1 MDFMSKKNIANF
13 KNDFT
18 KIKGVVLELNSACDG
33 ILLNVETNKV
43 ERVRIPFCK
52 PKDEV
57 EIIEINNDKNNP
69 VAIKYNINKSN
80 HNIPLCEYFYSC
92 GGCKLQHLF
101 EDEYKHFKKDIFVKS
116 MEKNLIDFDKNKI
129 EYTFLNVLDI
139 DNKRR
144 RLSLFFKDN
153 KLGFK
158 KYSTNEIVDIKKCV
172 VANTAINSVIEDLKK
187 ALESLNL
194 SSEIKISIT
203 SIDDFLDIVI
213 DNLNKINL
221 KEIKILQKLMELDTV
236 NSIFIMKNN
245 SIEPFAIKK
254 KLSIKNNGN
263 VIKISPQTFL
273 QPSFGGEKILQNIV
287 YNHLEKSEMI
297 ADFFCGNGTFSFMFP
312 NTKIY
317 GFEINKESVDAINN
331 IDKNVTAFEKN
342 LFEKNL
348 TLSPLNGKKFNV
360 IINPPRLGA
369 LNLCKKLVK
378 LDIEKI
384 VYVSCNF
391 VSMFNDI
398 KIFLESSNY
407 KITKINVVDQFIFSQ
422 HIETIVLIEKI
433 T

>member
-80 HNIPLCEYFYSC
+80 HNIPLCVYFYSC

-101 EDEYKHFKKDIFVKS
+101 EDEYKNFKKDIFVKA

>member
-1 MDFMSKKNIANF
+1 
-13 KNDFT
+13 
-18 KIKGVVLELNSACDG
+18 
-33 ILLNVETNKV
+33 
-43 ERVRIPFCK
+43 
-52 PKDEV
+52 
-57 EIIEINNDKNNP
+57 
-69 VAIKYNINKSN
+69 
-80 HNIPLCEYFYSC
+80 
-92 GGCKLQHLF
+92 
-101 EDEYKHFKKDIFVKS
+101 

-273 QPSFGGEKILQNIV
+273 QPSFGGEKTLQNIV